1 MFIVKTDSGMFMPS
15 VPHKT
20 FKSFVRAV
28 NTMERAVEKRAAEY
42 GYGLEYCQA
51 WKENEVTFVVSYKD
65 DFGFL
70 HTFSIE
76 EIGDE

>member
-42 GYGLEYCQA
+42 GYEIHHYLTWE
-51 WKENEVTFVVSYKD
+51 ENETTFVVSYKD
-65 DFGFL
+65 CFGFL
-70 HTFSIE
+70 HAFTIE
-76 EIGDE
+76 EIEDE